1 VEDIVFAQTL
11 SLLCG
16 RFEVAW
22 DDLCLGLDGYTS
34 SGVWNELR
42 NPGAQTILHLN
53 CLREHRLNGWPVS
66 PGHVLETLRDLTV
79 TEPRDKMYAAMS
91 TTNATAPRIASNT
104 TGHEDPM
111 QCLDGISP
119 PEGVRFSNTPRFQ
132 HPSIEPRTEW
142 IGIDYRKT
150 YEQACIDTAEALNFN
165 KDFVGAS
172 FFSLSMVGDS
182 GSQRLGEVAEKY
194 LSSWM
199 PDWRSTHQVCR
210 LNTTESTFRA
220 CNDRHGESAH
230 VEDRFFMAVQ
240 GCIVYKVDKIASS
253 LPPRRWN
260 DKYNTSGA
268 NSFFFWEWMKG
279 AHEISEAKYKGQ
291 ADR

>member
-1 VEDIVFAQTL
+1 VFAQTL
-11 SLLCG
+11 FLRCG

-34 SGVWNELR
+34 SGVRNELR
-42 NPGAQTILHLN
+42 NPGAQTIPHLN

-66 PGHVLETLRDLTV
+66 PGHVLETVRDLTV

-142 IGIDYRKT
+142 IAIDYRKT
-150 YEQACIDTAEALNFN
+150 CEQACIDTAEALNLARWRRN
-165 KDFVGAS
+165 IYPHGCRIGGLHTKFVVLIPRKSPFGLVMTGMANRHMLKTVS
-172 FFSLSMVGDS
+172 SWFSKAALCIKWIKLRVLYS
-182 GSQRLGEVAEKY
+182 LVAGTTSITRVAPI
-194 LSSWM
+194 LSSSGNGWSELT
-199 PDWRSTHQVCR
+199 RVQK
-210 LNTTESTFRA
+210 LNTRDKLIGNVALLSRYEF
-220 CNDRHGESAH
+220 DR
-230 VEDRFFMAVQ
+230 
-240 GCIVYKVDKIASS
+240 I
-253 LPPRRWN
+253 
-260 DKYNTSGA
+260 
-268 NSFFFWEWMKG
+268 
-279 AHEISEAKYKGQ
+279 
-291 ADR
+291 